1 MYILANFGKP
11 SQMEFYQKTLSWE
24 KAISQMPNI
33 GKVEPLL
40 SHLPKIYRS
49 VVVSSHSKM
58 VYSVA
63 DDSITI
69 HDFWDTRRE
78 PKSLVKGIE

>member
-1 MYILANFGKP
+1 
-11 SQMEFYQKTLSWE
+11 
-24 KAISQMPNI
+24 MPQV

-49 VVVSSHSKM
+49 VVVSSHNKM

-69 HDFWDTRRE
+69 HDFGTHAVSQ
-78 PKSLVKGIE
+78 SLLPIVLNEYSL